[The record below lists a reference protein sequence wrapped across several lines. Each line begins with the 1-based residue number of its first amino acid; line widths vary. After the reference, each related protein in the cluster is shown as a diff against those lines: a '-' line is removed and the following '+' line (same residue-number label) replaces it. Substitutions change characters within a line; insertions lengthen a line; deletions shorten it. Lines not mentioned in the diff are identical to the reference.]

1 MPTRILSISGLR
13 GIVGDGLEPDYL
25 SRFARALG
33 HLADGGTV
41 VISRDG
47 RASGLMVRA
56 AVLAGRTEHVLDG
69 LWQLTGIPDVVT
81 VYGGIPLGETFF
93 RN

>member
-47 RASGLMVRA
+47 RASGLMVRE
-56 AVLAGRTEHVLDG
+56 AVLAGLAVQARRAFMKFNMSG
-69 LWQLTGIPDVVT
+69 S
-81 VYGGIPLGETFF
+81 PLPGSLE
-93 RN
+93 